1 VALLSGGQRRR
12 LQLAAVLMG
21 RPNLLL
27 LDEPTN
33 DLDLAT
39 VEVGAC
45 MACSMYSRENSFEEC
60 ALRPQ
65 PPPACFWHAFICA
78 GLPRLACLRA
88 GDWTV

>member
-1 VALLSGGQRRR
+1 MLVDENTDHDRSWLTLTSQQVSLLSGGQRRR

-39 VEVGAC
+39 VEV
-45 MACSMYSRENSFEEC
+45 
-60 ALRPQ
+60 
-65 PPPACFWHAFICA
+65 
-78 GLPRLACLRA
+78 RA
-88 GDWTV
+88 